1 MEVAKKLGATLT
13 INGRDGKAVQK
24 ILEHTRKKGVDV
36 SIEAVGTPEAF
47 YTCQSILAPGGS
59 LANIGVHGKSV
70 DLHLENLWDRNITIT
85 TALVDTFSIPNL
97 LSLVKNDQLKPE
109 KLITHH
115 FDLRDV
121 MRAYEVFGHA
131 SKQQALKVI
140 LTP

>member
-1 MEVAKKLGATLT
+1 MFLV
-13 INGRDGKAVQK
+13 
-24 ILEHTRKKGVDV
+24 
-36 SIEAVGTPEAF
+36 EAVGTPEAF
-47 YTCQSILAPGGS
+47 NICQAILAPGGY

-70 DLHLENLWDRNITIT
+70 DLHLENLWDRNITLT

-97 LSLVKNDQLKPE
+97 LRLVENDQLHPE

-115 FDLRDV
+115 FALADA

-131 SKQQALKVI
+131 AEQKALKVI